1 MRCGG
6 CGAAAEFAHNE
17 RQYGR
22 LVHDFLDQ
30 HEQCGNAIEIAAG
43 PARSG

>member
-6 CGAAAEFAHNE
+6 CGAAAQFAHGE

-30 HEQCGNAIEIAAG
+30 HEHCGNAIEITAA
-43 PARSG
+43 PARAG